1 MPSHEHFLAE
11 PFVYDSRWG
20 SSPPKGEGLGEGVL
34 LFLRSEH
41 SVLFFLCSVMVVRL
55 LGKLL
60 RMQRHYENKEI
71 PQKVFS
77 VDVHS
82 VDVNRSASKKSL
94 QENTP

>member
-1 MPSHEHFLAE
+1 VKPLPKGEEGEGQVAI
-11 PFVYDSRWG
+11 
-20 SSPPKGEGLGEGVL
+20 SPPKGEGLGEGVL

-41 SVLFFLCSVMVVRL
+41 SVLFFSCSVMVVRL